1 MKPHLAPPRIPPIA
15 EHAARP
21 LQHHVRDDLPG
32 HLVDL
37 GWRPGYEASVLQQR
51 EPLAVVAEAMKRDTR
66 RGDDQNALRHASYS
80 RWTVEVVKITPRG
93 YCHGVVK
100 AINIAREQG
109 RSADGLIYAL
119 GQLVHNRHVL
129 DDLRSHGVELIDGQ
143 DRFEILE
150 KIDQGTVIF
159 SAHGV
164 SPRVRERATEK
175 GLRWIDATCPDVIR
189 THDLAKDKAAAGYH
203 IVYIGKHGHPEPEG
217 VVGEVAPGQITLVET
232 SEEIEQL
239 DIRAEKIAVLTQTT
253 ISVWDT
259 DALVERILARYPQAE
274 VHNEICRATQD
285 RQEAAVEAA
294 RDCDAV
300 IVVGDRRSS
309 NSKRL
314 VDVVRDRAGKPAYL
328 VDNVAEI
335 DPAWLIGIRRVG
347 VTSGAS
353 TPSEVTRAVIQHL
366 EALPAQVA

>member
-1 MKPHLAPPRIPPIA
+1 M
-15 EHAARP
+15 
-21 LQHHVRDDLPG
+21 
-32 HLVDL
+32 
-37 GWRPGYEASVLQQR
+37 
-51 EPLAVVAEAMKRDTR
+51 
-66 RGDDQNALRHASYS
+66 
-80 RWTVEVVKITPRG
+80 EVVRITPRG

-129 DDLRSHGVELIDGQ
+129 DDLASHGVELVDGD
-143 DRFEILE
+143 DRLKILE
-150 KIDQGTVIF
+150 KIERGTVIF

-164 SPRVRERATEK
+164 APQVRARATEK

-189 THDLAKDKAAAGYH
+189 THDLARDLAGQGYY
-203 IVYIGKHGHPEPEG
+203 IIYIGKHGHPEPEG
-217 VVGEVAPGQITLVET
+217 VIGEVPPGRIVLVE
-232 SEEIEQL
+232 SPEEVDALEVE
-239 DIRAEKIAVLTQTT
+239 AEKIAVLTQTT

-259 DALVERILARYPQAE
+259 DLLVERIRAKYPHVE

-294 RDCDAV
+294 RECDAV

-309 NSKRL
+309 NSRRL
-314 VDVVRDRAGKPAYL
+314 VEVVRERAGTPAYL
-328 VDNVAEI
+328 VDNVADI
-335 DPAWLIGIRRVG
+335 DPAWLRGVRRVG

-366 EALPAQVA
+366 EALPEPVA

>member
-1 MKPHLAPPRIPPIA
+1 M
-15 EHAARP
+15 
-21 LQHHVRDDLPG
+21 
-32 HLVDL
+32 
-37 GWRPGYEASVLQQR
+37 
-51 EPLAVVAEAMKRDTR
+51 
-66 RGDDQNALRHASYS
+66 
-80 RWTVEVVKITPRG
+80 EVVKITPRG

-129 DDLRSHGVELIDGQ
+129 DDLASHGVELVDG
-143 DRFEILE
+143 DNRLKILE
-150 KIDQGTVIF
+150 KIEQGTVIF

-164 SPRVRERATEK
+164 APQVRARATEK

-189 THDLAKDKAAAGYH
+189 THDLARDLAAQGYY
-203 IVYIGKHGHPEPEG
+203 IIYIGKHGHPEPEG
-217 VVGEVAPGQITLVET
+217 VIGEVPPGRITLVE
-232 SEEIEQL
+232 SPEEVDALAIEA
-239 DIRAEKIAVLTQTT
+239 DKIAVLTQTT

-259 DALVERILARYPQAE
+259 DLLVERIRARYPHVE

-309 NSKRL
+309 NSRRL
-314 VDVVRDRAGKPAYL
+314 VEVVRERAGTPAYL
-328 VDNVAEI
+328 VDNVADI
-335 DPAWLIGIRRVG
+335 DPSWLRGVKRVG

-366 EALPAQVA
+366 EALPEQVV

>member
-1 MKPHLAPPRIPPIA
+1 M
-15 EHAARP
+15 
-21 LQHHVRDDLPG
+21 
-32 HLVDL
+32 
-37 GWRPGYEASVLQQR
+37 
-51 EPLAVVAEAMKRDTR
+51 
-66 RGDDQNALRHASYS
+66 
-80 RWTVEVVKITPRG
+80 EVVRITPRG

-129 DDLRSHGVELIDGQ
+129 EDLASHGVDLVDGVN
-143 DRFEILE
+143 RLEILE
-150 KIDQGTVIF
+150 KIDRGTVIF

-164 SPRVRERATEK
+164 APQVRERATAK

-189 THDLAKDKAAAGYH
+189 THDLARDLAARGYY
-203 IVYIGKHGHPEPEG
+203 IIYIGKHGHPEPEG
-217 VVGEVAPGQITLVET
+217 VIGEVPPGRIAVVE
-232 SEEIEQL
+232 SADEVDRLEIDTE
-239 DIRAEKIAVLTQTT
+239 RIAVLTQTT

-259 DALVERILARYPQAE
+259 EALVERIRERFPAVE

-309 NSKRL
+309 NSRRL
-314 VDVVRDRAGKPAYL
+314 VEVVRERAGTPAFL
-328 VDNVAEI
+328 VDNVADI
-335 DPAWLIGIRRVG
+335 DPAWLRGVRRVG

-366 EALPAQVA
+366 ERMPDQA

>member
-1 MKPHLAPPRIPPIA
+1 M
-15 EHAARP
+15 
-21 LQHHVRDDLPG
+21 
-32 HLVDL
+32 
-37 GWRPGYEASVLQQR
+37 
-51 EPLAVVAEAMKRDTR
+51 
-66 RGDDQNALRHASYS
+66 
-80 RWTVEVVKITPRG
+80 EVVKITPRG

-129 DDLRSHGVELIDGQ
+129 DDLANHGVSLVDG
-143 DRFEILE
+143 DNRLEILE
-150 KIDQGTVIF
+150 KIEEGTVIF

-164 SPRVRERATEK
+164 APQVRERATRK

-189 THDLAKDKAAAGYH
+189 THDLARDLADQGYY
-203 IVYIGKHGHPEPEG
+203 IIYIGKHGHPEPEG
-217 VVGEVAPGQITLVET
+217 VIGEVPVGRIALVE
-232 SEEIEQL
+232 SPEEIDALEIES
-239 DIRAEKIAVLTQTT
+239 DKIAVLTQTT

-259 DALVERILARYPQAE
+259 EALVERIKQKYPRVE

-294 RDCDAV
+294 RECDAV

-309 NSKRL
+309 NSRRL
-314 VDVVRDRAGKPAYL
+314 VEVVRERAERPAYL
-328 VDNVAEI
+328 VDNVADI
-335 DPAWLIGIRRVG
+335 DLAWLRGVKRVG

-353 TPSEVTRAVIQHL
+353 TPSEVTRAVVQYL
-366 EALPAQVA
+366 EALPEPAA

>member
-1 MKPHLAPPRIPPIA
+1 M
-15 EHAARP
+15 
-21 LQHHVRDDLPG
+21 
-32 HLVDL
+32 
-37 GWRPGYEASVLQQR
+37 
-51 EPLAVVAEAMKRDTR
+51 
-66 RGDDQNALRHASYS
+66 
-80 RWTVEVVKITPRG
+80 EVVKINPRG

-129 DDLRSHGVELIDGQ
+129 DDLASHGVELVDGQ
-143 DRFEILE
+143 NRLEILE
-150 KIDQGTVIF
+150 EIDQGTVIF

-164 SPRVRERATEK
+164 APQVRERATAK

-189 THDLAKDKAAAGYH
+189 SHDLARDLAARGYY
-203 IVYIGKHGHPEPEG
+203 IIYIGKHGHPEPEG
-217 VVGEVAPGQITLVET
+217 VIGEVPPGRIALVET
-232 SEEIEQL
+232 ADEVDAL
-239 DIRAEKIAVLTQTT
+239 DVEADRIAVLTQTT

-259 DALVERILARYPQAE
+259 EALVERIRARYPRVE

-285 RQEAAVEAA
+285 RQEAAVAAA

-309 NSKRL
+309 NSRRL
-314 VDVVRDRAGKPAYL
+314 VEVVRERAGRPAYL
-328 VDNVAEI
+328 VDNVADI
-335 DPAWLIGIRRVG
+335 DPAWLRGVRRVG

-366 EALPAQVA
+366 EALPE

>member
-1 MKPHLAPPRIPPIA
+1 MD
-15 EHAARP
+15 
-21 LQHHVRDDLPG
+21 V
-32 HLVDL
+32 
-37 GWRPGYEASVLQQR
+37 
-51 EPLAVVAEAMKRDTR
+51 M
-66 RGDDQNALRHASYS
+66 
-80 RWTVEVVKITPRG
+80 KITPRG

-109 RSADGLIYAL
+109 RWADGLIYAL

-129 DDLRSHGVELIDGQ
+129 DDLKAHGVDLVDGEN
-143 DRFEILE
+143 RLEILE
-150 KIDQGTVIF
+150 KIDNGTVIF

-164 SPRVRERATEK
+164 SPKVRQRASEK

-189 THDLAKDKAAAGYH
+189 THDLARDMAARGYF

-217 VVGEVAPGQITLVET
+217 VIGEVPEGQIVLIERP
-232 SEEIEQL
+232 EEADALQI
-239 DIRAEKIAVLTQTT
+239 DAEKIAILTQTT

-259 DALVERILARYPQAE
+259 DALVERILAKYPHAE

-294 RDCDAV
+294 KQCDAV
-300 IVVGDRRSS
+300 IVVGDGRSS

-314 VDVVRDRAGKPAYL
+314 VEVVRERAGTPAYL
-328 VDNVAEI
+328 VDNVEDI
-335 DPAWLIGIRRVG
+335 DLGWLRGIRRVG

-353 TPSEVTRAVIQHL
+353 TPSEVTRAVVRYL
-366 EALPAQVA
+366 EALPEQVA

>member
-1 MKPHLAPPRIPPIA
+1 M
-15 EHAARP
+15 E
-21 LQHHVRDDLPG
+21 
-32 HLVDL
+32 
-37 GWRPGYEASVLQQR
+37 VL
-51 EPLAVVAEAMKRDTR
+51 
-66 RGDDQNALRHASYS
+66 
-80 RWTVEVVKITPRG
+80 KITPRG

-129 DDLRSHGVELIDGQ
+129 DDLKAHGVELVDGQ
-143 DRFEILE
+143 NRLEILE
-150 KIDQGTVIF
+150 KIDDGTVIF

-164 SPRVRERATEK
+164 SPQVRQRASEK

-189 THDLAKDKAAAGYH
+189 THDMARDLAARGYFL
-203 IVYIGKHGHPEPEG
+203 IYIGKHGHPEPEG
-217 VVGEVAPGQITLVET
+217 VIGEVPAGQIVLVE
-232 SEEIEQL
+232 SPEEVDAL
-239 DIRAEKIAVLTQTT
+239 DISAEKLAVLTQTT

-259 DALVERILARYPQAE
+259 DALVERILERYPHAE

-294 RDCDAV
+294 KQCDAV

-309 NSKRL
+309 NSRRL
-314 VDVVRDRAGKPAYL
+314 VEVVRERAGKPAYL

-335 DPAWLIGIRRVG
+335 DASWLRGLRRVG

-353 TPSEVTRAVIQHL
+353 TPSEVTRAVVQFL
-366 EALPAQVA
+366 EALPEQVA

>member
-1 MKPHLAPPRIPPIA
+1 
-15 EHAARP
+15 
-21 LQHHVRDDLPG
+21 
-32 HLVDL
+32 
-37 GWRPGYEASVLQQR
+37 
-51 EPLAVVAEAMKRDTR
+51 
-66 RGDDQNALRHASYS
+66 
-80 RWTVEVVKITPRG
+80 
-93 YCHGVVK
+93 VK

-129 DDLRSHGVELIDGQ
+129 DDLKAHGVELVDGQ
-143 DRFEILE
+143 NRLEILE
-150 KIDQGTVIF
+150 KIDDGTVIF

-164 SPRVRERATEK
+164 SPQVRQRASEK

-189 THDLAKDKAAAGYH
+189 THDMARDLAARGYFL
-203 IVYIGKHGHPEPEG
+203 IYIGKHGHPEPEG
-217 VVGEVAPGQITLVET
+217 VIGEVPAGQIVLVE
-232 SEEIEQL
+232 SPEEVDAL
-239 DIRAEKIAVLTQTT
+239 DISAEKLAVLTQTT

-259 DALVERILARYPQAE
+259 DALVERILERYPHAE

-294 RDCDAV
+294 KQCDAV

-309 NSKRL
+309 NSRRL
-314 VDVVRDRAGKPAYL
+314 VEVVRERAGKPAYL

-335 DPAWLIGIRRVG
+335 DASWLRGLRRVG

-353 TPSEVTRAVIQHL
+353 TPSEVTRAVVQFL
-366 EALPAQVA
+366 EALPEQVA

>member
-1 MKPHLAPPRIPPIA
+1 
-15 EHAARP
+15 
-21 LQHHVRDDLPG
+21 LQ
-32 HLVDL
+32 
-37 GWRPGYEASVLQQR
+37 
-51 EPLAVVAEAMKRDTR
+51 
-66 RGDDQNALRHASYS
+66 
-80 RWTVEVVKITPRG
+80 VVKITPRG

-100 AINIAREQG
+100 AINIARESG
-109 RSADGLIYAL
+109 RSIEGPVFAL

-129 DDLRSHGVELIDGQ
+129 DDLASHGVELVDGQ
-143 DRFEILE
+143 NRLEILE
-150 KIDQGTVIF
+150 QIDRGTVIF

-164 SPRVRERATEK
+164 APAVRRRAGEK

-189 THDLAKDKAAAGYH
+189 THDLARDLAGRGYF

-217 VVGEVAPGQITLVET
+217 VIGEVPAGQITLVET
-232 SEEIEQL
+232 AEEVEKLEIA
-239 DIRAEKIAVLTQTT
+239 AEKIAVLTQTT

-259 DALVERILARYPQAE
+259 DALVTRIVERYPRAE

-294 RDCDAV
+294 RECDLV

-314 VDVVRDRAGKPAYL
+314 VEVVRQRAGKPAYL
-328 VDNVAEI
+328 VDNVDEI
-335 DPAWLIGIRRVG
+335 DPTWFRGVEKVG

-353 TPSEVTRAVIQHL
+353 TPSELTRTVIKHL
-366 EALPAQVA
+366 EALPPQG

>member
-1 MKPHLAPPRIPPIA
+1 M
-15 EHAARP
+15 
-21 LQHHVRDDLPG
+21 
-32 HLVDL
+32 
-37 GWRPGYEASVLQQR
+37 
-51 EPLAVVAEAMKRDTR
+51 
-66 RGDDQNALRHASYS
+66 
-80 RWTVEVVKITPRG
+80 EVVKITPRG

-129 DDLRSHGVELIDGQ
+129 DELASHGVELVDGQ
-143 DRFEILE
+143 DRLQILE

-164 SPRVRERATEK
+164 APQVRERATAK

-189 THDLAKDKAAAGYH
+189 SHDLARDLAARGYY
-203 IVYIGKHGHPEPEG
+203 IIYIGKHGHPEPEG
-217 VVGEVAPGQITLVET
+217 VIGEVAPGRIVLVE
-232 SEEIEQL
+232 SAEEIDAL
-239 DIRAEKIAVLTQTT
+239 DVRADKIAVLTQTT
-253 ISVWDT
+253 ISLWDT
-259 DALVERILARYPQAE
+259 EALVERIRAKFPQVE

-285 RQEAAVEAA
+285 RQEAAVAAA

-309 NSKRL
+309 NSRRL
-314 VDVVRDRAGKPAYL
+314 VEVVRERAGRPAYL
-328 VDNVAEI
+328 VDNVAGI
-335 DPAWLIGIRRVG
+335 DPTWLRGVKRVG

-366 EALPAQVA
+366 EALPEQLA

>member
-1 MKPHLAPPRIPPIA
+1 M
-15 EHAARP
+15 
-21 LQHHVRDDLPG
+21 
-32 HLVDL
+32 
-37 GWRPGYEASVLQQR
+37 
-51 EPLAVVAEAMKRDTR
+51 
-66 RGDDQNALRHASYS
+66 
-80 RWTVEVVKITPRG
+80 EVVKITPRG

-129 DDLRSHGVELIDGQ
+129 DDLSSHGVDLVDGQ
-143 DRFEILE
+143 NRLEILE
-150 KIDQGTVIF
+150 KIEQGTVIF

-164 SPRVRERATEK
+164 APQVRERATAK

-189 THDLAKDKAAAGYH
+189 SHDLARDLAAQGYY
-203 IVYIGKHGHPEPEG
+203 IIYIGKHGHPEPEG
-217 VVGEVAPGQITLVET
+217 VIGEVPPGRIALVET
-232 SEEIEQL
+232 ADEVDAL
-239 DIRAEKIAVLTQTT
+239 DVQADKIAVLTQTT

-259 DALVERILARYPQAE
+259 EALVERIRARYPRVE

-285 RQEAAVEAA
+285 RQEAAVAAA

-309 NSKRL
+309 NSRRL
-314 VDVVRDRAGKPAYL
+314 VEVVRERAGRPAYL
-328 VDNVAEI
+328 VDNVADI
-335 DPAWLIGIRRVG
+335 DPAWLRGIRRLG

-366 EALPAQVA
+366 EALPDQGA

>member
-1 MKPHLAPPRIPPIA
+1 M
-15 EHAARP
+15 
-21 LQHHVRDDLPG
+21 
-32 HLVDL
+32 
-37 GWRPGYEASVLQQR
+37 
-51 EPLAVVAEAMKRDTR
+51 
-66 RGDDQNALRHASYS
+66 
-80 RWTVEVVKITPRG
+80 EVVKITPRG

-129 DDLRSHGVELIDGQ
+129 DDLASHGVELVDGD
-143 DRFEILE
+143 DRLKILE

-164 SPRVRERATEK
+164 APQVRARATEK

-189 THDLAKDKAAAGYH
+189 THDLARDLATQGYY
-203 IVYIGKHGHPEPEG
+203 IIYIGKHGHPEPEG
-217 VVGEVAPGQITLVET
+217 VIGEVPPGRITLVE
-232 SEEIEQL
+232 SPEEVDALEL
-239 DIRAEKIAVLTQTT
+239 ADDKIAVLTQTT

-259 DALVERILARYPQAE
+259 DLLVDRIRAKYPRVE

-294 RDCDAV
+294 RECDAV

-309 NSKRL
+309 NSRRL
-314 VDVVRDRAGKPAYL
+314 VEVVRERAGTPAYL
-328 VDNVAEI
+328 VDNVADI
-335 DPAWLIGIRRVG
+335 DPDWLRGIKRVG

-353 TPSEVTRAVIQHL
+353 TPSEVTRAVIQYL
-366 EALPAQVA
+366 EALPEQVA